1 MKTRHSVHRCTKYTR
16 RVLVC

>member
-1 MKTRHSVHRCTKYTR
+1 MKTRHSVHRCIKYTR